1 MPSHVRRKTIGRK
14 LMKAAK
20 DGKVARKGLL
30 QDRLQQALDA
40 GVLTEQEV
48 ERSLLLTNFVTKLFK

>member
-1 MPSHVRRKTIGRK
+1 
-14 LMKAAK
+14 MKAAK

-48 ERSLLLTNFVTKLFK
+48 EKITAQMILDRVEFMEGMS